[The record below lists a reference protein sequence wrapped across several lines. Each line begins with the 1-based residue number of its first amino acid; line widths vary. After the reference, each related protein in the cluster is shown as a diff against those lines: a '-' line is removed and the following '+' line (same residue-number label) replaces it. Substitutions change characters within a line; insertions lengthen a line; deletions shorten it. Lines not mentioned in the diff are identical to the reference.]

1 MTTVTY
7 AQLAQALANVD
18 FLMKMLAPYVRGDV
32 ETADEAGRESII
44 SEFHTLRD
52 DYSEE
57 RAADLQR
64 LRTQTDQLREEV
76 TVLRRALNGVLA
88 KTGETIKAAASV
100 SARARCEVFAGAG
113 RTLDEA
119 RIDAEIDR
127 MFKDFK
133 D

>member
-1 MTTVTY
+1 MTTVTDT
-7 AQLAQALANVD
+7 QLAQALADVD
-18 FLMKMLAPYVRGDV
+18 FLMKTIAPLMPRDVAACGDA
-32 ETADEAGRESII
+32 ERESII
-44 SEFHTLRD
+44 SEFHALSD
-52 DYSEE
+52 DCAEE
-57 RAADLQR
+57 LTAERQQ
-64 LRTQTDQLREEV
+64 LRTQIAQLREEV

-100 SARARCEVFAGAG
+100 SAGARCEVFAGAG